1 MSTTTPTAMSNM
13 NMPGYVLAALSSLAL
28 VISALGPW
36 ATNRF
41 PSASAAGTST
51 PDGKVVLGLGAAAL
65 LLVFVRAVFASRTVM
80 VLAALCGVL
89 GAVVGVVDIMDTSRR
104 IAAGSGVMASTAEV
118 GWGLWL
124 TPIASA
130 GVIVA
135 SIIVAS
141 TTHARST
148 AGTAGT
154 APTARTA
161 PSVARAV
168 TPRTSG
174 VAASPTNK
182 LYAATGIA
190 LLVAATALLVTTAII
205 GLT

>member
-36 ATNRF
+36 ATTRF
-41 PSASAAGTST
+41 PSASTAGTST
-51 PDGKVVLGLGAAAL
+51 PDGKAVLGLGAAAL

-80 VLAALCGVL
+80 ALAALCGVL

-104 IAAGSGVMASTAEV
+104 IATGSGVVASTAEV

-130 GVIVA
+130 GVMVA

-141 TTHARST
+141 TTRPRAT
-148 AGTAGT
+148 AGTT
-154 APTARTA
+154 PPRT
-161 PSVARAV
+161 RAV
-168 TPRTSG
+168 SPQRSG
-174 VAASPTNK
+174 VAASSTNM
-182 LYAATGIA
+182 LYAAAGIA
-190 LLVAATALLVTTAII
+190 LLVVATALLVTTAII

>member
-1 MSTTTPTAMSNM
+1 MQRTMSTTTPTAMSNM

-104 IAAGSGVMASTAEV
+104 IAAGSGVVASTAEV

-141 TTHARST
+141 TTRARS
-148 AGTAGT
+148 
-154 APTARTA
+154 TARTA
-161 PSVARAV
+161 PSGARAV
-168 TPRTSG
+168 TPWTSD

>member
-1 MSTTTPTAMSNM
+1 MQRTMSTTTPTAMSNM

-41 PSASAAGTST
+41 PSASAARTST

-104 IAAGSGVMASTAEV
+104 IATGSGAVAASAEV

-141 TTHARST
+141 TTRSRST
-148 AGTAGT
+148 SGT
-154 APTARTA
+154 AP
-161 PSVARAV
+161 SGARAV
-168 TPRTSG
+168 TPQRSG
-174 VAASPTNK
+174 VAASSTNK
-182 LYAATGIA
+182 LYAAAGIA
-190 LLVAATALLVTTAII
+190 LLVVATALLVTTAII